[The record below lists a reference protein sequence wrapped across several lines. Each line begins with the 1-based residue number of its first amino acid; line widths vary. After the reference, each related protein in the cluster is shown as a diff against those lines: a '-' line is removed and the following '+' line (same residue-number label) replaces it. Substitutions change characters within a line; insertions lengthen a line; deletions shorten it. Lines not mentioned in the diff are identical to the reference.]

1 VIENNP
7 NKNLIVSMSIKQE
20 FTQQKKKKRKRDP
33 KIHVNSNEGSLK
45 ELKHCFKVF
54 LYFLS
59 IEIPYYKE
67 QRVDKIKIIKSS
79 DFKSLSNHPQ
89 IETFSQT
96 LSDLDQTMSGPTR
109 ESPIHSQS
117 PSRTISSSP
126 PDFVRILNIG
136 LTTRFL
142 RELYINTST
151 SNGSPLLPFEIS
163 C

>member
-45 ELKHCFKVF
+45 ELKHYFKVF
-54 LYFLS
+54 LCFLS

-89 IETFSQT
+89 IETFSQVRQCLALPEKAPSTHRVPVGQYPAPLRT
-96 LSDLDQTMSGPTR
+96 LSG
-109 ESPIHSQS
+109 
-117 PSRTISSSP
+117 
-126 PDFVRILNIG
+126 F
-136 LTTRFL
+136 
-142 RELYINTST
+142 
-151 SNGSPLLPFEIS
+151 
-163 C
+163 